1 MNRITEWRYS
11 SSDFKSHAIVL
22 FGFVAIFWGLEIFD
36 WLVQGWWSTNNLG
49 ILPRTIVGLRGIVF
63 APFLHGSFAHVAANT
78 IPFLVL
84 GGLIMLRRPSN
95 FWAVTIATA
104 LIGGMGTWLFGRTS
118 IHIGASGVIFGYFGF
133 LLTLGY
139 FERSLAAVLQS
150 IIVGAIYGGLIWGV
164 LPAQPGIS
172 WEGHLFGFLAGA
184 FTAYLLAD
192 RKDLKSQI
200 KVRSEESWEI

>member
-11 SSDFKSHAIVL
+11 LTDFKSQAIVL
-22 FGFVAIFWGLEIFD
+22 FGFVGIIWGLEILD
-36 WLVQGWWSTNNLG
+36 WVLQGWWTTNNWG
-49 ILPRTIVGLRGIVF
+49 ILPRTFIGLRGIIF

-95 FWAVTIATA
+95 FWAVTIATTI
-104 LIGGMGTWLFGRTS
+104 IGGAGTWLFGRTS
-118 IHIGASGVIFGYFGF
+118 MHIGASGLIFGYFGF

-139 FERSLAAVLQS
+139 FERSLPAVLQS

-172 WEGHLFGFLAGA
+172 WEGHLFGFLAGV
-184 FTAYLLAD
+184 FTAYLLAE

-200 KVRSEESWEI
+200 KIRTDESWEV

>member
-1 MNRITEWRYS
+1 
-11 SSDFKSHAIVL
+11 
-22 FGFVAIFWGLEIFD
+22 FVAIIWGLEIVD
-36 WLVQGWWSTNNLG
+36 WVLQGWWTTNNWG
-49 ILPRTIVGLRGIVF
+49 ILPRTFIGLRGIIF

-95 FWAVTIATA
+95 FWAVTIATTI
-104 LIGGMGTWLFGRTS
+104 IGGVGTWLFGRTS
-118 IHIGASGVIFGYFGF
+118 MHIGASGLIFGYFGF

-139 FERSLAAVLQS
+139 FERSLPAVLQS

-172 WEGHLFGFLAGA
+172 WEGHLFGFLAGV
-184 FTAYLLAD
+184 FTAYLLAE

-200 KVRSEESWEI
+200 KIRTDESWEV